1 MDEILKRVWEDLI
14 GRSTG
19 PMNVRLIVQ
28 PIVASILAIRAGLA
42 DAREGRPP
50 FLWSAVT
57 DPAHRQQSLRE
68 GWKDVGRVFILAG
81 VLDAL
86 YQLIAQRRV
95 YPLELVIVATALAIV
110 PYVLLRGPV
119 ARIGRRLGRNY

>member
-19 PMNVRLIVQ
+19 PMNVRLILQ

-50 FLWSAVT
+50 FLWAAAT
-57 DPAHRQQSLRE
+57 DPAHRQKLLRQ
-68 GWKDVGRVFILAG
+68 GWKDVGRVFILAC
-81 VLDAL
+81 VLDAI

-95 YPLELVIVATALAIV
+95 YPLELLIVATALAIV

-119 ARIGRRLGRNY
+119 ARIGRRLARHC